1 MRGVVLF
8 ASLLLVSHATI
19 YFKETFDSGADRWVQ
34 SKSKSDYGALKLT
47 QGKYKGDQGYQTS
60 QDARFYAAT
69 AKLDNVFNNE
79 GKKLVF
85 SFSVTHEQNID
96 CGGGYLKVL
105 PSVDQEKFNGD
116 STYYIMFGPDI
127 CGHTKKIHLIF
138 HYKGANLLWKKE
150 PRAES
155 DEKTHFYTL
164 ILNPDNTYEVHVDG
178 EKKESGNLVDDWDF
192 LKPKV
197 IDDPTDKKPS
207 DWVDEA
213 EIDDASDVKPEDWDK
228 EPEQVKDPEAKKPD
242 DWDEE
247 EDGEWEAPTIPNP
260 KFKGAWKAKRI
271 PNPAY
276 KGVWKP
282 KQVPNPEYVEDANL
296 YHFADSAA
304 IGIDLWQVKSGSIF
318 DNILVSDDVADA
330 TALFKDYKNEL
341 DQENKNRSDEEEK
354 KKKEDAKKAEEEKK
368 DDKDD
373 KDDEDDDDDDDK
385 KEDL

>member
-1 MRGVVLF
+1 V
-8 ASLLLVSHATI
+8 
-19 YFKETFDSGADRWVQ
+19 
-34 SKSKSDYGALKLT
+34 KSAVKSDYGDMKVSS
-47 QGKYKGDQGYQTS
+47 GKHKADPGLQTS
-60 QDARFYAAT
+60 QDARFYEYS
-69 AKLDNVFNNE
+69 AKMDSVFDNK
-79 GKKLVF
+79 GKTLVF

-96 CGGGYLKVL
+96 CGGGYLKVM
-105 PSVDQEKFNGD
+105 PATDGKKFNGD
-116 STYYIMFGPDI
+116 SKYYIMFGPDI

-138 HYKGANLLWKKE
+138 HYNGQNLLWKKE